1 MPEPSVPPSFKPVD
15 IGPIG
20 EAIAA
25 QVAAFHEARLRQ
37 FGQQDAY
44 FCAAFTMAEAANA
57 LRNIAGD
64 AAAREVVR
72 TLGKLLDAMI
82 NFDHM
87 TTARH

>member
-44 FCAAFTMAEAANA
+44 FSRPSPW
-57 LRNIAGD
+57 LRPRTPFATSQ
-64 AAAREVVR
+64 ATPRRARWCGR
-72 TLGKLLDAMI
+72 SASFST
-82 NFDHM
+82 
-87 TTARH
+87 R